1 MTGSKLKSAIAAA
14 TLFFAVLS
22 DGFSQDYPARPIT
35 MIVPFSA
42 GGPGDILGRIIAPP
56 MSSRLGQ
63 PIVVENRPGAGSTLG
78 AEAVARSAPDG
89 YTWLL
94 GSAATYAVAPNV
106 YPRLGYDPNTSFAH
120 IGLVAQAPF
129 LLVVHPSVQAT
140 TLTELVNLAKAKP
153 NQINY
158 GSTGNGT
165 LVHLAGE
172 IFKSLTGTE
181 LVHVPYKGVAGAVT
195 DLVAGRVQMMFEQP
209 SAFLPHIQAG
219 KLRPIALSSPER
231 FDGLPNV
238 PTMTEA
244 GLPEYD
250 VTAWLGLAAAKDTPA
265 PIVKRL
271 NEELRAVLDDPKVRE
286 ALARQGLGPA
296 GGSPEDF
303 ATFIRSQNAK
313 FARAVKASG
322 AKID

>member
-1 MTGSKLKSAIAAA
+1 MKSAIAVIAVFLVLAA
-14 TLFFAVLS
+14 
-22 DGFSQDYPARPIT
+22 DGLAQSYPVRPIT
-35 MIVPFSA
+35 MVVPFSP

-63 PIVVENRPGAGSTLG
+63 PIVVDNRPGAGSTIG
-78 AEAVARSAPDG
+78 AEAVAKSAPDG
-89 YTWLL
+89 YVVLL

-106 YPRLGYDPNTSFAH
+106 YPRLAYDPNTSFAH

-129 LLVVHPSVQAT
+129 LLAVHPSLQAT
-140 TLTELVNLAKAKP
+140 TLKEVIELAKAKP
-153 NQINY
+153 NQIHY

-172 IFKSLTGTE
+172 ILKSLAGIE

-195 DLVAGRVQMMFEQP
+195 DLVAGRVQLMFEQP
-209 SAFLPHIQAG
+209 SAFLQHIQAG
-219 KLRPIALSSPER
+219 RLRPIALSSPER
-231 FDGLPNV
+231 FEGLPGV
-238 PTMTEA
+238 PTMKEA

-265 PIVKRL
+265 PIVERL
-271 NEELRAVLDDPKVRE
+271 NEELLAALADSKVRE
-286 ALARQGLGPA
+286 SLARQGLKPA
-296 GGSPEDF
+296 GGTPEEF
-303 ATFIRSQNAK
+303 AAFIKSQNAK

-322 AKID
+322 TKID

>member
-1 MTGSKLKSAIAAA
+1 MKYAIAAV
-14 TLFFAVLS
+14 TLFFAVVSNGLAQ
-22 DGFSQDYPARPIT
+22 GYPARPIT
-35 MIVPFSA
+35 MIVPFSP

-56 MSSRLGQ
+56 LSSRLGQ
-63 PIVVENRPGAGSTLG
+63 PIVVDDRPGAGSTIG
-78 AEAVARSAPDG
+78 AEAVAKSPPDG
-89 YTWLL
+89 YTLLL

-106 YPRLGYDPNTSFAH
+106 YPRLGYNPDTSFAH

-140 TLTELVNLAKAKP
+140 TLKELIDLAKSKP

-172 IFKSLTGTE
+172 IFKSLAGIE

-195 DLVAGRVQMMFEQP
+195 DLVAGRVQLMFEQP

-219 KLRPIALSSPER
+219 KLRPIALSSPDR
-231 FDGLPNV
+231 FEGLPNV
-238 PTMTEA
+238 PTMKEA

-250 VTAWLGLAAAKDTPA
+250 VTAWLGLAAARDTPA

-271 NEELRAVLDDPKVRE
+271 NAELQAVLADAKVRE
-286 ALARQGLGPA
+286 ALARQGLKPA
-296 GGSPEDF
+296 GGSPEQF
-303 ATFIRSQNAK
+303 AAFIRSQNGK

-322 AKID
+322 TKID

>member
-1 MTGSKLKSAIAAA
+1 MKSLLSLAVAAA
-14 TLFFAVLS
+14 AFFFAIP
-22 DGFSQDYPARPIT
+22 DGLAQAYPARPIT
-35 MIVPFSA
+35 MIVPFSP

-63 PIVVENRPGAGSTLG
+63 PVVVDNRPGAGSTIG
-78 AEAVARSAPDG
+78 AEAVAKSPPDG

-106 YPRLGYDPNTSFAH
+106 YPRLGYDSNTSFAH

-129 LLVVHPSVQAT
+129 LLVVHPSVQAA
-140 TLTELVNLAKAKP
+140 TLKELIDLAKSKP

-195 DLVAGRVQMMFEQP
+195 DLVAGRVQLMFEQP

-219 KLRPIALSSPER
+219 RLRPIALSSPER
-231 FDGLPNV
+231 FEGLPNV
-238 PTMTEA
+238 PTMKEA

-271 NEELRAVLDDPKVRE
+271 NDELRAVLADAKVRE
-286 ALARQGLGPA
+286 ALARQGLRPA
-296 GGSPEDF
+296 GGSPEEF
-303 ATFIRSQNAK
+303 AAFIRSQNAK

-322 AKID
+322 TKID

>member
-1 MTGSKLKSAIAAA
+1 LKYAIAVAA
-14 TLFFAVLS
+14 LFFALLP
-22 DGFSQDYPARPIT
+22 DGLAQGYPARPIT
-35 MIVPFSA
+35 MIVPFSP

-56 MSSRLGQ
+56 LSSRLGQ
-63 PIVVENRPGAGSTLG
+63 PIVVDNRPGAGSTIG
-78 AEAVARSAPDG
+78 AEAVVKSPPDG

-106 YPRLGYDPNTSFAH
+106 YPRLGYNPERSFAH

-129 LLVVHPSVQAT
+129 LLVVHPSVQAKT
-140 TLTELVNLAKAKP
+140 MKELIDLAKSKP

-195 DLVAGRVQMMFEQP
+195 DLVGGRVQLMFEQP
-209 SAFLPHIQAG
+209 SAFMPHIQAG
-219 KLRPIALSSPER
+219 KLVPIALSSPER
-231 FDGLPNV
+231 FEGLPGV
-238 PTMTEA
+238 PTMKEA

-250 VTAWLGLAAAKDTPA
+250 VTAWLGLAAARDTPA

-271 NEELRAVLDDPKVRE
+271 NAELQAVLADAKVRE
-286 ALARQGLGPA
+286 SLARQGLKPA
-296 GGSPEDF
+296 GGTPEEF
-303 ATFIRSQNAK
+303 AAFIRSQNAK

-322 AKID
+322 TKID

>member
-1 MTGSKLKSAIAAA
+1 LKHVIAAV
-14 TLFFAVLS
+14 TLVCAFVSNGLAQ
-22 DGFSQDYPARPIT
+22 GYPARPVT
-35 MIVPFSA
+35 MIVPFSP
-42 GGPGDILGRIIAPP
+42 GGPGDILGRIIAPAL
-56 MSSRLGQ
+56 SSRLGQ
-63 PIVVENRPGAGSTLG
+63 PIVVDNRPGAGSTIG
-78 AEAVARSAPDG
+78 AEAVAKSPPDG

-106 YPRLGYDPNTSFAH
+106 YPRLGYDSDASFAH

-129 LLVVHPSVQAT
+129 LLVVHPSVPAG
-140 TLTELVNLAKAKP
+140 TLKELIEVAKAKP
-153 NQINY
+153 NRINY

-195 DLVAGRVQMMFEQP
+195 DLVAGRVQLMFEQP

-231 FDGLPNV
+231 FEGLPAV
-238 PTMTEA
+238 PTMKEA
-244 GLPEYD
+244 GLPDYD
-250 VTAWLGLAAAKDTPA
+250 VTAWLGLAAARDTPG

-271 NEELRAVLDDPKVRE
+271 NAELQAVLGDGKVRD
-286 ALARQGLGPA
+286 ALARQGLKPG
-296 GGSPEDF
+296 GGSPEEF
-303 ATFIRSQNAK
+303 AAFIRSQNAK

-322 AKID
+322 TKID